1 MIVFYI
7 IILIV
12 TILALP
18 IIDWFF
24 MIPLI
29 ITTIF
34 LDIKY
39 NNKKKE
45 NENDR

>member
-7 IILIV
+7 IILIA
-12 TILALP
+12 TILSLP

-29 ITTIF
+29 ITAII

-39 NNKKKE
+39 NNKKKGE
-45 NENDR
+45 LE